1 VLSPSSERVDRAQKN
16 PVYAREHVRHVWLV
30 NPLARM
36 LEVLR
41 LEGDNYLVL
50 SVHHDEAKVHVEP
63 FDAIEL
69 DLAILWA
76 DVRLGP

>member
-1 VLSPSSERVDRAQKN
+1 
-16 PVYAREHVRHVWLV
+16 
-30 NPLARM
+30 M